1 MQHPAQN
8 MLSAI
13 AAFFIVIASISA
25 VVAVPAPSTQAASI
39 AAPIA
44 APALA

>member
-25 VVAVPAPSTQAASI
+25 VVAVPALSAQAASI
-39 AAPIA
+39 AAP
-44 APALA
+44 ALA

>member
-1 MQHPAQN
+1 

-13 AAFFIVIASISA
+13 AAFFIVVASISA